1 MFSCI
6 FAKIKF
12 SEAAAWVARV
22 AKIIKCVIQA
32 LAKMVPQEMTNEFIM
47 LPASFGVRQVVVLAL
62 IIIAAPWG
70 HKRYEGRQPGHDAR
84 SWSPQPFALGCAG
97 WSPVAPAGLRSK
109 LRL

>member
-32 LAKMVPQEMTNEFIM
+32 LAKMVPQEMTNEFIINAKV
-47 LPASFGVRQVVVLAL
+47 LYFTDVLKRRRQVCDFFGPGDSDKICQTLR
-62 IIIAAPWG
+62 
-70 HKRYEGRQPGHDAR
+70 KR
-84 SWSPQPFALGCAG
+84 
-97 WSPVAPAGLRSK
+97 
-109 LRL
+109 